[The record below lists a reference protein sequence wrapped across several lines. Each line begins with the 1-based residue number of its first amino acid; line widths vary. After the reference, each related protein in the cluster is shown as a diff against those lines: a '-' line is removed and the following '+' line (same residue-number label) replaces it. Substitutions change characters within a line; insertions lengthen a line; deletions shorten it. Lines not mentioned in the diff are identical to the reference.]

1 MKYDMERLGPFG
13 FQDLCAALALKV
25 FGAGVRPMGRGK
37 DGGRDLLTRDPVR
50 WSGDTIWAGVTV
62 FQVKQKE
69 RLSARPQT
77 DASWLRGQIRDE
89 LESWSSPAS
98 GRARV
103 PDQLVFVTNVQLA
116 PAPGGGFDALTS
128 TIDEWLAALRDESAE
143 DHLDEPEA
151 SAARRERRARRD
163 RMESLREWRIIDRTH
178 LNGWLDSF
186 PEVRRAFD
194 GFLTAGD
201 VLADLARFATALSED
216 ELGPALKEHARW
228 ALTNERDIYFDE
240 AGAEPKGFPVD
251 QVVIDL
257 PVNVDGSETT
267 ERVIRYVLDRGDRVL
282 RPSMATLDKPRHL
295 VIVGAPGNG
304 KSTVS
309 KFLVHAYRAALL
321 AEESD
326 LGDEHQR
333 TVKSTVE
340 ALESVGRNRPASRR
354 WPHRIDLAR
363 FATEKATDPNYTL
376 LSFIAETLSKQVA
389 ALPVPKSVLAS
400 WLKVWPTLLVLDG
413 LDEVTEPTVRKGVV
427 AEIAAFVSDA
437 ETRDYDT
444 LVIVTTRPSGYA
456 DEMSPSMFERL
467 DLADLPLPDA
477 LHYGRRVTQVRLPSD
492 EPRRAGIVAL
502 LEEAA
507 GQESLRRLL
516 RTPLQVLIMS
526 IIAESSKGFAPSR
539 YKLFHGYY
547 QTVEQRERSKVL
559 GYSALLR
566 DHSTEVLDLHRR
578 VGFLLQQRA
587 ETATGSESVLTYEE
601 LRDAAWNVLKDA
613 GYDPSASDAGLLTK
627 IVTAATHRLVLLT
640 PQPGGGFG
648 FDVRS
653 LQELMAALA
662 LTTGSLEEAIPRLR
676 RIAASPHW
684 RNTFLF
690 AAGRFFAEP
699 QPHQKSAITE
709 LVVGIDRDAP
719 DRLAEYV
726 PIGPQ
731 LALEVVDDGMASEP
745 VYLHP
750 LLEHALTL
758 LLGPEPTDITGFVRF
773 IMAASATSES
783 SRAIVVE
790 GMRAA
795 LGAHETARKTTRTVQ
810 DHIQHHP
817 RDEEVDPH
825 VLSLAAVR
833 RDASRSLSPEPIAD
847 WEALSNVPRRIRG
860 GRHGRAT
867 RTHRGHTADPLR
879 AWRSA
884 GRR

>member
-1 MKYDMERLGPFG
+1 
-13 FQDLCAALALKV
+13 
-25 FGAGVRPMGRGK
+25 
-37 DGGRDLLTRDPVR
+37 
-50 WSGDTIWAGVTV
+50 
-62 FQVKQKE
+62 
-69 RLSARPQT
+69 
-77 DASWLRGQIRDE
+77 
-89 LESWSSPAS
+89 
-98 GRARV
+98 
-103 PDQLVFVTNVQLA
+103 
-116 PAPGGGFDALTS
+116 
-128 TIDEWLAALRDESAE
+128 
-143 DHLDEPEA
+143 
-151 SAARRERRARRD
+151 
-163 RMESLREWRIIDRTH
+163 MESLREWRIIDRTH

-194 GFLTAGD
+194 GFLDAGD

-340 ALESVGRNRPASRR
+340 ALESVGRNPPASRR

-539 YKLFHGYY
+539 YKLF
-547 QTVEQRERSKVL
+547 TATTRRSS
-559 GYSALLR
+559 SASVPR
-566 DHSTEVLDLHRR
+566 FWATRRCFETIRPKSSYLHRR

-627 IVTAATHRLVLLT
+627 IVTAATHR
-640 PQPGGGFG
+640 
-648 FDVRS
+648 R
-653 LQELMAALA
+653 
-662 LTTGSLEEAIPRLR
+662 
-676 RIAASPHW
+676 
-684 RNTFLF
+684 
-690 AAGRFFAEP
+690 
-699 QPHQKSAITE
+699 
-709 LVVGIDRDAP
+709 
-719 DRLAEYV
+719 
-726 PIGPQ
+726 GP
-731 LALEVVDDGMASEP
+731 S
-745 VYLHP
+745 
-750 LLEHALTL
+750 
-758 LLGPEPTDITGFVRF
+758 
-773 IMAASATSES
+773 
-783 SRAIVVE
+783 
-790 GMRAA
+790 
-795 LGAHETARKTTRTVQ
+795 
-810 DHIQHHP
+810 
-817 RDEEVDPH
+817 
-825 VLSLAAVR
+825 
-833 RDASRSLSPEPIAD
+833 
-847 WEALSNVPRRIRG
+847 
-860 GRHGRAT
+860 
-867 RTHRGHTADPLR
+867 
-879 AWRSA
+879 
-884 GRR
+884 